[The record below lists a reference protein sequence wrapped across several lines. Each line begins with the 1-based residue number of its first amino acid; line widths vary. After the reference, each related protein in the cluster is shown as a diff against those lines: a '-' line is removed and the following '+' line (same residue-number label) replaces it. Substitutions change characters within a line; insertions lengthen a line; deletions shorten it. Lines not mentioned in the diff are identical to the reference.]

1 MQDMADNGFNI
12 TIFAGSPPPLVST
25 ADHLIVYVS
34 DGGFPGNESGYNVP
48 VFAVDNYTTVDIWL
62 PFEGGDPSSFAVGL
76 GTTKFIDQPVVTAFP
91 ATVTFHDN
99 TADTGGSPPGRP
111 DNLYLGHNQSYDIPG
126 FFASLPDQA
135 ALIGHATV
143 IVDSSLPPP
152 LPTTITDLGAG
163 RFEIGATDVFNLFAA
178 STSHLVMD
186 LPATGSFVASGLGTE
201 NQFLDHGITVTGS
214 DGLNPLQGASGNLLQ
229 GSSGPVALDI
239 AATSTFATT
248 FNDAYFGAVGD
259 DSLTGGLGLSPFG
272 NLDSFFPE
280 GGKDTVNLN
289 SSSSVVWFG
298 FYDVGYFGSP
308 IFGIVPGRIFEQAI
322 TDFTDATGTSEQ
334 FVDGYGSSLL
344 VINNFVL
351 GTGGD
356 QIIFGTSDWASTRT
370 PGTGVQGLVQWD
382 GNTYFPTFSTA
393 VYDTVSTAGDM
404 VAAGTTVL
412 LDNIGGGYVSASA
425 LQTALTT
432 PTGHVVLA
440 TGPGAGGVAAGTTVD
455 MLLAY
460 QNSTTKEIDIADVT
474 IHAGTTA
481 ITDTDMLG
489 TGGSLQVHN
498 LISITTTGLIGLANL
513 AAENIVFNH
522 I

>member
-1 MQDMADNGFNI
+1 
-12 TIFAGSPPPLVST
+12 
-25 ADHLIVYVS
+25 
-34 DGGFPGNESGYNVP
+34 
-48 VFAVDNYTTVDIWL
+48 
-62 PFEGGDPSSFAVGL
+62 
-76 GTTKFIDQPVVTAFP
+76 
-91 ATVTFHDN
+91 VTFHDN
-99 TADTGGSPPGRP
+99 TADTGGSPPGGP
-111 DNLYLGHNQSYDIPG
+111 DNLYLGETKTYDPNP
-126 FFASLPDQA
+126 FFGSDAVA
-135 ALIGHATV
+135 TGLIGHATV
-143 IVDSSLPPP
+143 LIDSSLPPA

-201 NQFLDHGITVTGS
+201 NQFLDHGINVVGS
-214 DGLNPLQGASGNLLQ
+214 SSGQNLLQ

-248 FNDAYFGAVGD
+248 FNDAYFGAVGN
-259 DSLTGGLGLSPFG
+259 DSLTGGLGLSPSSG
-272 NLDSFFPE
+272 EGDSFFPE
-280 GGKDTVNLN
+280 GGNDTVNPN
-289 SSSSVVWFG
+289 GSPSIVWFG
-298 FYDVGYFGSP
+298 FYDVGYFGVQGMGTR
-308 IFGIVPGRIFEQAI
+308 IFRIFEQAI
-322 TDFTDATGTSEQ
+322 TDFTDKTGTSEQ
-334 FVDGYGSSLL
+334 FVDGYGNSLL
-344 VINNFVL
+344 TINNFTFGNG
-351 GTGGD
+351 GTE
-356 QIIFGTSDWASTRT
+356 IIFGTSDWASTQT
-370 PGTGVQGLVQWD
+370 PGAGVQGLVEWD
-382 GNTYFPTFSTA
+382 GNTYVPTFSFA
-393 VYDTVSTAGDM
+393 VYDTVSTAGDK
-404 VAAGTTVL
+404 VQNGTTVL
-412 LDNIGGGYVSASA
+412 LDNIGGGYISASA

-432 PTGHVVLA
+432 PTGHVLLA